1 MKLTL
6 LIISAY
12 LIGSIPFGLII
23 SKCFGSD
30 IRKVGSG
37 NIGATN
43 LARTIGKKWGCLCF
57 ILDAVKGFVPTIVAS
72 KVLASEI
79 SSVNAGI
86 IIATGSAAI
95 CGHVFPLYLKFKGGK
110 GVSTSFGV
118 ALGIWPYYTV
128 CASASLV
135 TWLAV
140 TFATSYVSLGS
151 ISAAIVFPVTMSLAI
166 VFVKDWHLSQL
177 WPLVL
182 ASFVISA
189 AIIFLHRTN
198 IQRLIKGKENRI

>member
-1 MKLTL
+1 MEFVL
-6 LIISAY
+6 LIIAAY

-57 ILDAVKGFVPTIVAS
+57 ILDAVKGFVPTMIAS
-72 KVLASEI
+72 KVLGSEI
-79 SSVNAGI
+79 NAVNIGI

-128 CASASLV
+128 CALVSLA
-135 TWLAV
+135 TWLVV
-140 TFATSYVSLGS
+140 TFTTRYVSLGS
-151 ISAAIVFPVTMSLAI
+151 IVAAIVFPVTMSLAI
-166 VFVKDWHLSQL
+166 IFINAWKLSQI
-177 WPLVL
+177 WPLLL
-182 ASFVISA
+182 ASFLISFVL
-189 AIIFLHRTN
+189 IFLHRSN
-198 IQRLIKGKENRI
+198 IQRLFQNRENKI